1 MMRETDTFSAYHPI
15 INFTF
20 FFGAFVCGMFFMHPV
35 FLVCSVTF
43 AALYYL
49 SIKGRSGFRYL
60 FGMLPLFLFLA
71 GINPLFNTYG
81 EHVLFTYFSGRPY
94 TLEALGY
101 GMTIAAMVVTIFLWF
116 ASYNAVMTSDKFMY
130 LFGRFVPSVSLIF
143 TMVLRLI
150 PSYRKKTEQIR
161 GARQGIGLAADAG
174 TISEKVSQG
183 MTILSAMMS
192 WALEGGLVMADS
204 MKSRGYG
211 CSKTRTSYALYRFET
226 RDKAMIGMMAVL
238 LLVIAWCKI
247 RGGAAVFYTPV
258 FFMAGNH
265 YTVMGAAAYALFL
278 AIPTAVN
285 FTEEIIWYI
294 LRSKI

>member
-1 MMRETDTFSAYHPI
+1 
-15 INFTF
+15 
-20 FFGAFVCGMFFMHPV
+20 
-35 FLVCSVTF
+35 
-43 AALYYL
+43 
-49 SIKGRSGFRYL
+49 
-60 FGMLPLFLFLA
+60 
-71 GINPLFNTYG
+71 
-81 EHVLFTYFSGRPY
+81 
-94 TLEALGY
+94 
-101 GMTIAAMVVTIFLWF
+101 
-116 ASYNAVMTSDKFMY
+116 
-130 LFGRFVPSVSLIF
+130 
-143 TMVLRLI
+143 
-150 PSYRKKTEQIR
+150 
-161 GARQGIGLAADAG
+161 
-174 TISEKVSQG
+174 

-247 RGGAAVFYTPV
+247 RGGTEVVYTPV